1 MKLNDFLFEIGCE
14 ELPFAAVKNLAS
26 ALADNVKA
34 ACDKAQLTYQAIHPF
49 ASPRRLALLITQLPQ
64 EQPEQQLSRRGPALS
79 AAYDNQGQPTKA
91 LLGFAKF
98 CGVDVS
104 ELTVLKTDKGEWLVH
119 DTVVKGA
126 KTKDLLPELINQ
138 AVAALPIAK
147 PMRWGDGEVEFARP
161 VHWIVMLFGDEVIP
175 CTVLGVPAGQ
185 TTYGHRFHHPEAIQ
199 LTKPDTYEETL
210 AKALV
215 IVDPEKR
222 RQQIKTDVEAL
233 ATKLEA
239 KAIMSDSLLDEVA
252 AIVEWPMPLL
262 ASFAPEFLQVPPEA
276 LIASMQSHQKCF
288 ALADNTGKLLPHFVA
303 VANINSS
310 NPSQVIAGNEKVMRA
325 RLSDAAFFFEQDKK
339 QALSQRRAATE
350 KVVFQARLGTLA
362 DKAQRIQLLI
372 NNLITPLQ
380 LNESQAHRA
389 AELSKCDLMTGMVGE
404 FPELQGLMGY
414 YYALHDGEDR
424 DVAVALNE
432 QYLPRFSG
440 DALPATPL
448 GLALSLA
455 DRLDTLI
462 GIFAIG
468 QKPSGVKDPFKLR
481 RHALAVVRLLLST
494 PARIS
499 LQESINQSKE
509 AYGDVINQDEES
521 LNEIKG
527 FILERLQSFYQG
539 MGISADLV
547 QAVKTRQ
554 DDWLYDFD
562 RRVTALADFVT
573 RPEASVLSAA
583 CKRVNNILQQAEPM
597 TADMTLTIAL
607 LEDGAE
613 QALYSHL
620 NQIEDQ
626 IKPLYQQGDYS
637 AILNQLARLREP
649 VDAFFDQV
657 MVMVEDK
664 QIRMNRLHLLKQLQT
679 VLQGV
684 ADISLL
690 QLPGSSNA

>member
-34 ACDKAQLTYQAIHPF
+34 AFDKAQLTYRVIRPF
-49 ASPRRLALLITQLPQ
+49 ASPRRLALLITQLPE
-64 EQPEQQLSRRGPALS
+64 EQPEQQLSRRGPALN

-91 LLGFAKF
+91 LLGFAKS

-104 ELTVLKTDKGEWLVH
+104 ALTVLKTDKGEWLVH
-119 DTVVKGA
+119 DTVAKGA

-161 VHWIVMLFGDEVIP
+161 VHWIVMLWGEEVIP
-175 CTVLGVPAGQ
+175 CTILGVAAGK
-185 TTYGHRFHHPEAIQ
+185 TTYGHRFHHPEAIH
-199 LTKPDTYEETL
+199 LTKPEDYEDALT
-210 AKALV
+210 KARV
-215 IVDPEKR
+215 IVDPDKR
-222 RQQIKTDVEAL
+222 RQQIRDDVEAL
-233 ATKLEA
+233 ATKHQA

-252 AIVEWPMPLL
+252 AIVEWPTPLL

-288 ALADNTGKLLPHFVA
+288 ALADNQGKLLPHFIA

-339 QALSQRRAATE
+339 QALSQHRAATE

-362 DKAQRIQLLI
+362 DKADRIQSLLK
-372 NNLITPLQ
+372 NLITPLE
-380 LNESQAHRA
+380 LKEAQANRA

-440 DALPATPL
+440 DALPVTPL

-455 DRLDTLI
+455 DRLDTLV

-494 PARIS
+494 EARVS
-499 LQESINQSKE
+499 LQALISQSKA
-509 AYGDVINQDEES
+509 AYRDVINQQEES

-539 MGISADLV
+539 KGISVDLV
-547 QAVKTRQ
+547 QAVRARQ

-562 RRVTALADFVT
+562 RRVSALADFVT

-597 TADMTLTIAL
+597 TVGTALVVSL
-607 LEDGAE
+607 LEEGAE
-613 QALYSHL
+613 QALYTHLSH
-620 NQIEDQ
+620 IEDHIQ
-626 IKPLYQQGDYS
+626 PLYQQGDYR

-657 MVMVEDK
+657 MVMVDDE
-664 QIRMNRLHLLKQLQT
+664 QIRMNRLLLLKQLQT
-679 VLQGV
+679 ALQGV

-690 QLPGSSNA
+690 QLPGSSNG

>member
-34 ACDKAQLTYQAIHPF
+34 AFDKAQLTYQAIHPF
-49 ASPRRLALLITQLPQ
+49 ASPRRLALLITQLPE
-64 EQPEQQLSRRGPALS
+64 EQPQQQLSRRGPALN

-91 LLGFAKF
+91 LLGFAKS
-98 CGVDVS
+98 CGVDIS

-119 DTVVKGA
+119 DTVAKGA

-161 VHWIVMLFGDEVIP
+161 VHWIVMLLGEEVIP

-185 TTYGHRFHHPEAIQ
+185 TTYGHRFHHPEAIH
-199 LTKPDTYEETL
+199 LTKPDAYEETL

-215 IVDPEKR
+215 MVDPEKR
-222 RQQIKTDVEAL
+222 RQQIKDDVEAL
-233 ATKLEA
+233 ATKHQA

-252 AIVEWPMPLL
+252 AIVEWPKPLL

-288 ALADNTGKLLPHFVA
+288 ALADSQGKLLPHFVA
-303 VANINSS
+303 VANINST

-325 RLSDAAFFFEQDKK
+325 RLSDAAFFFDQDKK
-339 QALSQRRAATE
+339 QALSQHKAATE

-362 DKAQRIQLLI
+362 DKAQRIQSLI
-372 NNLITPLQ
+372 NNLITPLE
-380 LNESQAHRA
+380 LREAQAHRA

-455 DRLDTLI
+455 DRLDTLV

-499 LQESINQSKE
+499 LQALINQSKA
-509 AYGDVINQDEES
+509 AYGDVINQQEES

-527 FILERLQSFYQG
+527 FILERLQSFYQAKG
-539 MGISADLV
+539 VSGDLV
-547 QAVKTRQ
+547 QAVKARQ

-597 TADMTLTIAL
+597 TAGTALMVSL
-607 LEDGAE
+607 LEEGAE
-613 QALYSHL
+613 HALYTHL
-620 NQIEDQ
+620 NQIEDH
-626 IKPLYQQGDYS
+626 IKPLYQKGDYS

-657 MVMVEDK
+657 MVMVDDE

-690 QLPGSSNA
+690 QLPGSSNG

>member
-14 ELPFAAVKNLAS
+14 ELPFAAVRNLS
-26 ALADNVKA
+26 TALADNVKGA
-34 ACDKAQLTYQAIHPF
+34 LDKAQLTYQSLRVF
-49 ASPRRLALLITQLPQ
+49 ASPRRLALLITQLPD
-64 EQPEQQLSRRGPALS
+64 EQPEQRLLRRGPARNT
-79 AAYDNQGQPTKA
+79 AYDNQGQPTKA
-91 LLGFAKF
+91 LLGFAKS
-98 CGVDVS
+98 CGVDLG

-119 DTVVKGA
+119 DSVVKGG
-126 KTKDLLPELINQ
+126 KTRDLLPELMNQ
-138 AVAALPIAK
+138 AIAALPIAK
-147 PMRWGDGEVEFARP
+147 PMRWGDGDVEFARP
-161 VHWIVMLFGDEVIP
+161 VHWIIMLFGNEVIP

-185 TTYGHRFHHPEAIQ
+185 TTYGHRFHHPEGIR
-199 LTKPDTYEETL
+199 LLKPEDYEDAL
-210 AKALV
+210 AKAMV
-215 IVDPEKR
+215 IVDVEKR
-222 RQQIKTDVEAL
+222 RQQIKNAVETL
-233 ATKLEA
+233 AAKHQA
-239 KAIMSDSLLDEVA
+239 KAIMSDSLLDEVT
-252 AIVEWPMPLL
+252 AIVEWPTPLL
-262 ASFAPEFLQVPPEA
+262 ASFDQAFLQVPPEA

-288 ALADNTGKLLPHFVA
+288 ALEDNKGQLLPHFIT

-310 NPSQVIAGNEKVMRA
+310 NPAQVIAGNEKVMRA

-339 QALSQRRAATE
+339 QALSQHIAATK

-362 DKAQRIQLLI
+362 DKAARVKALTGSLI
-372 NNLITPLQ
+372 APLK
-380 LNESQAHRA
+380 LNEDQVNRA

-424 DVAVALNE
+424 DVAIALNE

-455 DRLDTLI
+455 DRLDTLV

-481 RHALAVVRLLLST
+481 RHALAVVRLLLAT
-494 PARIS
+494 DARID
-499 LQESINQSKE
+499 LQDLINQSK
-509 AYGDVINQDEES
+509 AIYGDVINQQDES
-521 LNEIKG
+521 LSEIKG
-527 FILERLQSFYQG
+527 FILERLQSFYQNK
-539 MGISADLV
+539 GISAHLV
-547 QAVKTRQ
+547 QAVRARQ

-583 CKRVNNILQQAEPM
+583 CKRVNNILQQAQM
-597 TADMTLTIAL
+597 ASATTVVTSL
-607 LEDGAE
+607 LEAGAE
-613 QALYSHL
+613 QALYTDL
-620 NQIEDQ
+620 NRIEEHIQ
-626 IKPLYQQGDYS
+626 PLYQQGDYG
-637 AILNQLARLREP
+637 AILSQLTRLREP

-657 MVMVEDK
+657 MVMVDDP
-664 QIRMNRLHLLKQLQT
+664 QIRMNRLHLLNQLQS

-690 QLPGSSNA
+690 QLTGSSNG